1 MPSSV
6 KAVSDH
12 AVSLVLTRS
21 LTLVRRHHLR
31 IRQLSI
37 FVIAGDETT
46 PQSHTAM
53 LHHSRRSETK
63 LLNVQRVELVRK
75 FKISADLSRWNL
87 R

>member
-37 FVIAGDETT
+37 LVIAGDGTT
-46 PQSHTAM
+46 SQSHVTM
-53 LHHSRRSETK
+53 LHPNRRSETN
-63 LLNVQRVELVRK
+63 LLNVQRVELVRE
-75 FKISADLSRWNL
+75 FRISADLSRWNL